1 MLTAAFALW
10 AKSCTGDSYGGCVG
24 FARLLFVD
32 SSVNVVCLIC
42 KIITRTFDIVVATGV
57 IAKKRERY

>member
-42 KIITRTFDIVVATGV
+42 
-57 IAKKRERY
+57 